1 MHLVYGV
8 GINDKKGF
16 KKTKEYNLWVNM
28 LARCYSNRF
37 HLKQPTYINCSVS
50 ENFKSFSYFYD
61 WCQNQIGFNND
72 GWHLDKD
79 VLIKG
84 NKHYS
89 EDLCIFIPEEIN
101 KLLERRDKMRGNLPI
116 GVSFHKAANKFRAD
130 LSVSGKQFYL
140 GLFECKYVAF
150 TAYRIKKKSHIIET
164 ANKYINYIDQRAYKA
179 LIEYSINITD

>member
-1 MHLVYGV
+1 MRLVYGV

-79 VLIKG
+79 VLIKS

-116 GVSFHKAANKFRAD
+116 GVSFSKAAGRYMAC
-130 LSVSGKQFYL
+130 LSVNGKQEYI
-140 GLFECKYVAF
+140 GLFFCEKDAFLAYKKRKEYHIKTIATKY
-150 TAYRIKKKSHIIET
+150 KGE
-164 ANKYINYIDQRAYKA
+164 IDDRAYQA
-179 LIEYSINITD
+179 LMMYSIDIND